1 MKSTIIVLALF
12 LPARSLAQSS
22 ISPYSPTVSVQQ
34 LATSQK
40 TERALEKGAAL
51 LRKHQMTASVSYFKK
66 AIELDPGCY
75 FAYYELALAHYGL
88 GHVEDSE
95 QEFQKSIELSRAQFA
110 PSLFGLAMI
119 LYRRQDDLAAESLIE
134 KGLVVAP
141 SSGLGEYCLGLVQFS
156 LGRIPEAQRSA
167 LEALRHDP
175 SQADVYILLA
185 RIHERL
191 NQPDAVVADV
201 HAYLKQSG
209 NHTLLAEAQSL
220 LRRAQLSLNGPGPAT
235 DN

>member
-1 MKSTIIVLALF
+1 MKSTIVVLALF
-12 LPARSLAQSS
+12 LPAPLLAQSPVS
-22 ISPYSPTVSVQQ
+22 QHPPTVSIQE

-51 LRKHQMTASVSYFKK
+51 LRRHQLIASVSYFKK
-66 AIELDPGCY
+66 AIELDPDCY
-75 FAYYELALAHYGL
+75 YAYHELALAHYGL
-88 GHVEDSE
+88 GHVEETE

-119 LYRRQDDLAAESLIE
+119 LYLRQDYVAAESLIE
-134 KGLVVAP
+134 KGLAAAP
-141 SSGLGEYCLGLVQFS
+141 SSGVGEYCLGLVQFS
-156 LGRIPEAQRSA
+156 LDRIAEAQHSA
-167 LEALRHDP
+167 LEALRLDR

-191 NQPDAVVADV
+191 NEPNAVVADV
-201 HAYLKQSG
+201 HAYLKHSR
-209 NHTLLAEAQSL
+209 NPTLLAEAQNL
-220 LRRAQLSLNGPGPAT
+220 LRRAQLRLNGPSNAT